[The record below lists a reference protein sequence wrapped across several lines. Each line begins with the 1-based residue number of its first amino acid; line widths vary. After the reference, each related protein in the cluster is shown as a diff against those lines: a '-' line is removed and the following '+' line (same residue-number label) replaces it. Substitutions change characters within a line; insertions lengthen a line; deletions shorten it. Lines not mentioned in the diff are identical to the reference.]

1 MAAILPKEAAD
12 GVRLAQPIFDHS
24 KIAMIDEMVRAGVP
38 AANPFF
44 NEAGVP
50 QRLSY
55 YYLWHYSAAVAAI
68 LIGVSGWEADA
79 ALTWFTAFSSLLV
92 VIGFSIWLGGRG
104 SAGIF
109 AVAIAA
115 TASLRPIVEWLLGE
129 QQAHALIR
137 WATGFG
143 GWLYQVSWAPQH
155 VASATLVVVACYLIA
170 QLQHRRD
177 PVLVLTLAVVA
188 AAGFQSSVWAGGVAF
203 AAAAIAI
210 GLKILWETPQRTAFL
225 VSAAI
230 AAVLALVLAAPFLY
244 DQITIT
250 AMRDGGWPITLAPLP
265 VLGEAVPDS
274 VRRLADG
281 PAYWLVYLP
290 VEFPGFYLTGVVA
303 LVLLL
308 RDPSLRDEQRD
319 GPAGVRAAVGV
330 QPALLLAADRRSR
343 RQQRSRLARGASR
356 GAVADLLRRRGLARW
371 LAEKTRFLAAVALV
385 GLLLGLP
392 KGLSLSK
399 ANIAGE
405 PSAAAQDFANSP
417 ALWQAVRRH
426 ASAGERVANNPAF
439 LRDITPWPVNMSWA
453 LLADRR
459 SCYAGYNLG
468 IPFAPVPAARRKA
481 IDEQFSRVFE
491 GRAAPRTLQ
500 QLAER
505 HGCDVVVVTPRD
517 GAWDR
522 DPFASSGHYRLV
534 ESRPDAWRIYRRN
547 VR

>member
-12 GVRLAQPIFDHS
+12 GVKLAQPIFDHS

-38 AANPFF
+38 AVNPFF
-44 NEAGVP
+44 NEAGAP

-104 SAGIF
+104 AAGIF

-115 TASLRPIVEWLLGE
+115 TASLRPIAEWLLGE

-143 GWLYQVSWAPQH
+143 GWLSQVSWAPQH

-170 QLQHRRD
+170 QLPNRRD
-177 PVLVLTLAVVA
+177 PVLVFTLAVVA

-210 GLKILWETPQRTAFL
+210 GLKILWETPHRKSFL
-225 VSAAI
+225 VSAAV
-230 AAVLALVLAAPFLY
+230 AALVAFVLAAPFLY

-250 AMRDGGWPITLAPLP
+250 AMRDSSWPIMLAPLP
-265 VLGEAVPDS
+265 VLGEAVPDI
-274 VRRLADG
+274 VRRLADV
-281 PAYWLVYLP
+281 PAYWLLYLP
-290 VEFPGFYLTGVVA
+290 VEFPGFYIAGVVA
-303 LVLLL
+303 LILLL
-308 RDPSLRDEQRD
+308 RDPARHEDQRTTLQAFAVLLGCSLLCSWLLIGDLGGNNDLAWRAVL
-319 GPAGVRAAVGV
+319 PAI
-330 QPALLLAADRRSR
+330 LLLICFAA
-343 RQQRSRLARGASR
+343 A
-356 GAVADLLRRRGLARW
+356 GLARW
-371 LAEKTRFLAAVALV
+371 LAENRRFWAAAALIA
-385 GLLLGLP
+385 LLLGLP
-392 KGLSLSK
+392 EGFLFSK

-405 PSAAAQDFANSP
+405 PSAAAPDFANSP

-426 ASAGERVANNPAF
+426 ASASERVANNPAF

-468 IPFAPVPAARRKA
+468 IPFAPVPDARRKA

-491 GRAAPRTLQ
+491 GQTAPEDLQ

-505 HGCDVVVVTPRD
+505 QGCDVVFVTPRD

-522 DPFASSGHYRLV
+522 DPFASSSHYRLV
-534 ESRPDAWRIYRRN
+534 ESQRNAWRIYRRN